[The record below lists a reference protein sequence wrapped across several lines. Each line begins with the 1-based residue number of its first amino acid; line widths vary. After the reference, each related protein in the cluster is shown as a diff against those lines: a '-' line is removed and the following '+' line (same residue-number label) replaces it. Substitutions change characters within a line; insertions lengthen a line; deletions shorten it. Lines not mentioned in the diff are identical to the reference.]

1 MAKPIVLHLGDDIRW
16 NHDQY
21 KKFQDAFD
29 IRRSYSMSRPE
40 FIRALKERQFGD
52 FFAIY
57 RPFWNTGG
65 EMGNWDEELVSL
77 LPNSCK
83 IYASAGAGFDWV
95 DTAALAKKGVI
106 YCNAAAACTE
116 SVADAA
122 IWLIISTFRLFSWSH
137 IAART
142 LDADAFVDANRN
154 LAMVSHN
161 PNGHTLGIIG
171 FGQIG
176 RRTAEKAFLA
186 MNMKI
191 HYHDIVQM
199 PAHLEAISKAT
210 YHKSMDSLLAVSD
223 CVMVATPF
231 SGETLLNASL
241 LAKMKT
247 GARLI
252 NIARGKLLDEKAL
265 VDALRSGKLAAA
277 GLDVHYDEPNVSP
290 ELAAMKNVEMMS
302 HNAGASVDSHIG
314 FERLASV
321 ACDTPRQPSY
331 LNPPSSF
338 TTPGATAIMSGN
350 QANNWI
356 TARQVLEQ
364 AIINL
369 RDCIDH
375 REILASSPPVNLD
388 EFEDLSTHIWETRV
402 ELAQQIRRFGDA
414 RSAAMLVNF
423 YHRLIGTMPNNEGRI
438 P

>member
-1 MAKPIVLHLGDDIRW
+1 MSKPIVLHLGDDIRW

-21 KKFQDAFD
+21 SEFKDAFE

-77 LPNSCK
+77 LPASCK
-83 IYASAGAGFDWV
+83 VYASAGAGFDWV

-137 IAART
+137 VAARAV
-142 LDADAFVDANRN
+142 DADAFVDANRN

-199 PAHLEAISKAT
+199 PAHLEAVSKAT
-210 YHKSMDSLLAVSD
+210 YHKDMDSLLAVSD

-247 GARLI
+247 GSRLI
-252 NIARGKLLDEKAL
+252 NIARGKLLDESAL
-265 VDALRSGKLAAA
+265 VDALKSGKLAAA
-277 GLDVHYDEPNVSP
+277 GLDVHYDEPRVSP
-290 ELAAMKNVEMMS
+290 ELAAMKNVEMMA

-314 FERLASV
+314 FERMPGGV
-321 ACDTPRQPSY
+321 PPPPNNTPTITPTSIRQA
-331 LNPPSSF
+331 F
-338 TTPGATAIMSGN
+338 EVG
-350 QANNWI
+350 
-356 TARQVLEQ
+356 
-364 AIINL
+364 IINL
-369 RDCIDH
+369 R
-375 REILASSPPVNLD
+375 ASMD
-388 EFEDLSTHIWETRV
+388 
-402 ELAQQIRRFGDA
+402 RRQ
-414 RSAAMLVNF
+414 AMA
-423 YHRLIGTMPNNEGRI
+423 EGRI
-438 P
+438 PFVLAEFEELSERIWDTRVEFANQIRRWADPRDRAILAILYAELIGAMPDEEGVVP

>member
-1 MAKPIVLHLGDDIRW
+1 MSKPIVLHLGDDIRW

-21 KKFQDAFD
+21 SKFKDAFE

-65 EMGNWDEELVSL
+65 EMGNWDEELISL
-77 LPNSCK
+77 LPASCK
-83 IYASAGAGFDWV
+83 VYASAGAGFDWV
-95 DTAALAKKGVI
+95 DTAALAKKGVT

-137 IAART
+137 IAARAV
-142 LDADAFVDANRN
+142 DADAFVDANRN

-199 PAHLEAISKAT
+199 PAHLEAVSKAT
-210 YHKSMDSLLAVSD
+210 YHKDMDSLLAVSD

-247 GARLI
+247 GSRLI
-252 NIARGKLLDEKAL
+252 NIARGKLLDESAL
-265 VDALRSGKLAAA
+265 VDALKSGKLAAA
-277 GLDVHYDEPNVSP
+277 GLDVHYDEPRVSP
-290 ELAAMKNVEMMS
+290 ELAAMKNVEMMA

-314 FERLASV
+314 FESMSA
-321 ACDTPRQPSY
+321 QPGGA
-331 LNPPSSF
+331 PPS
-338 TTPGATAIMSGN
+338 TATPTNTPTRMR
-350 QANNWI
+350 QAFE
-356 TARQVLEQ
+356 VG
-364 AIINL
+364 IINL
-369 RDCIDH
+369 R
-375 REILASSPPVNLD
+375 ASMD
-388 EFEDLSTHIWETRV
+388 RRQAMAEGAIIFDMAEFEALSERIWDTRV
-402 ELAQQIRRFGDA
+402 EIANQIRRWADPRDA
-414 RSAAMLVNF
+414 AILATLYRE
-423 YHRLIGTMPNNEGRI
+423 LIGTMPDEEGVV